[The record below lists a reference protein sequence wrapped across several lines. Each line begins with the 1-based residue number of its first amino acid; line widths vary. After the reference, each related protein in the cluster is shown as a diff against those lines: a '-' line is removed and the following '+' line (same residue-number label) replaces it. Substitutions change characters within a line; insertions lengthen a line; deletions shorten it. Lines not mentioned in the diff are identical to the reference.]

1 MPQSVQ
7 SLPEGYQQVYA
18 MDLKTNKTMAIVLNI
33 AAGGVVF
40 LTFWLLTIFTQ
51 WARPELSSV
60 FFNLSFGLAD
70 VLLVVLLVVGNMVV
84 HELIHGLFFWVF
96 TRARPVF
103 GLSLSYAFAAAPGW
117 YIPTSQYW
125 IIGLAPLVMIAAA
138 GLLVMAFAPL
148 AWMLPAAIVVG
159 FNTGGAV
166 GDMWIIYKLLRTSP
180 ACLVN
185 DTGHSIHFFLPKE

>member
-1 MPQSVQ
+1 
-7 SLPEGYQQVYA
+7 

-33 AAGGVVF
+33 AAVGVVF